1 MGSMS
6 AASVRCYA
14 AALQTRTLIVD
25 LDERHLP
32 LRHSHHR
39 YRIDGPNGVQT
50 LTIPLVGSTNNMM
63 TPLKDVLISEHG
75 DWRRLHWGA
84 LFSAY
89 GRSPYFDY
97 AADDLSRVIHGSQR
111 YLHEFNRELH
121 EVIVDFM
128 DLDMETLYIEGSRV
142 PQDAIDLRGRIG
154 TKKADTLPI
163 VNVPY
168 YQMWTGSD
176 AFRSDLSIL
185 DLMMN
190 MGREGIFTLLKMAQR
205 KISGGKHEVERPR
218 QGQRPCCGL
227 RPHRPH
233 LLSGEP

>member
-1 MGSMS
+1 MLGSSATTVVMGGMC

-14 AALQTRTLIVD
+14 AALAAGTLMVD
-25 LDERHLP
+25 LDERRLP

-50 LTIPLVGSTNNMM
+50 LTVPLVGSTNNMM
-63 TPLKDVLISEHG
+63 TPLRDVLISEHG

-97 AADDLSRVIHGSQR
+97 VADDLSRVIHGGQR
-111 YLHEFNRELH
+111 YLHEFNRGLH

-128 DLDMETLYIEGSRV
+128 DLPLATRYLAAGDDVGGPVE
-142 PQDAIDLRGRIG
+142 DLRGKMG
-154 TKKADTLPI
+154 MKKPDAMPI
-163 VNVPY
+163 DDVPY
-168 YQMWTGSD
+168 YQMWTGQ
-176 AFRSDLSIL
+176 ATGFCPGLSIL

-190 MGREGIFTLLKMAQR
+190 MGREGVITLLEMAR
-205 KISGGKHEVERPR
+205 SLKS
-218 QGQRPCCGL
+218 
-227 RPHRPH
+227 
-233 LLSGEP
+233 